1 VGVSVNASGGAVV
14 TRADAQGHLDAL
26 GQRPLRVQVL
36 RHRTTREV
44 QSVVAQWH
52 DLAEVQPTEREALR
66 LLVVRALSRAGLP
79 VPAGVSVAGP
89 QRPQPALPGVR

>member
-1 VGVSVNASGGAVV
+1 
-14 TRADAQGHLDAL
+14 
-26 GQRPLRVQVL
+26 
-36 RHRTTREV
+36 
-44 QSVVAQWH
+44 VVATWH

-89 QRPQPALPGVR
+89 QRPQPALPGVRL

>member
-1 VGVSVNASGGAVV
+1 M
-14 TRADAQGHLDAL
+14 TRADAQRLLATLDGH
-26 GQRPLRVQVL
+26 QLRVQVL

-44 QSVVAQWH
+44 QSVVAQWQ
-52 DLAEVQPTEREALR
+52 DIAEVQPTEGEALR
-66 LLVVRALSRAGLP
+66 LLVVRAYSRRGLP

>member
-1 VGVSVNASGGAVV
+1 MFV
-14 TRADAQGHLDAL
+14 TRADAQRLL
-26 GQRPLRVQVL
+26 GELHGAQLRVQVL

>member
-1 VGVSVNASGGAVV
+1 M
-14 TRADAQGHLDAL
+14 TRADAQRLLDGVRVA
-26 GQRPLRVQVL
+26 PLRVQVL

-52 DLAEVQPTEREALR
+52 DLAEVQPSEGEALR
-66 LLVVRALSRAGLP
+66 LLVVRAYSRRGLP

>member
-1 VGVSVNASGGAVV
+1 MGHGARWGAIV
-14 TRADAQGHLDAL
+14 TRADAQRLLAAL
-26 GQRPLRVQVL
+26 HGAQLRVQVL

-52 DLAEVQPTEREALR
+52 DLAEVQPSEGEALR
-66 LLVVRALSRAGLP
+66 LLVVRAYSRRGLP

-89 QRPQPALPGVR
+89 QRPQPALPGVQ